1 MSPPGDSDDAACAQY
16 AAGIISAAAAA
27 AAAAAAT
34 PQLLR
39 QLQQLVQLDAV
50 CAAKVSLLAVSLLDA
65 ALGFSAV
72 TRFAACLLLQ
82 CFWAFEPEAPF
93 GEKP

>member
-1 MSPPGDSDDAACAQY
+1 MSRPGDSDDAACAQY

-50 CAAKVSLLAVSLLDA
+50 CATAKVSLLAVSLLDA

-82 CFWAFEPEAPF
+82 CF
-93 GEKP
+93 